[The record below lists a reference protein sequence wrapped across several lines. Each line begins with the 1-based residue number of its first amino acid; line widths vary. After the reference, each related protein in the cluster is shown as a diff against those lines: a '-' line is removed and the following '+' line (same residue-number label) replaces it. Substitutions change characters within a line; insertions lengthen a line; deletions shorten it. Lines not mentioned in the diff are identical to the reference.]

1 MKKHWWKLLSV
12 LLLLYVLLAGLLV
25 PLSPGIERVAPEKI
39 VRGETSSIH
48 IQGYNTSFTRA
59 GASLKVWLAVWN
71 EKDTFNI
78 CASNYKVTSDH
89 SLSADITV
97 PLNLKANFAHIFVS
111 SANDGTFAQENGISF
126 TGAVTDS
133 ASAAQSCAATFAES
147 KIAGTTYPYR
157 ELLYETIRNLFFHV
171 PMWFAMLIVLSVSLV
186 YSVRHLGSSRI
197 EHDMIASE
205 MANSGILLGLLGL
218 ATGSFWA
225 KHTWGAWWVS
235 DPQLNGAAIAM
246 LIYLAYII
254 LRGSIDEEQKRGRI
268 AAVYNIFAF
277 VMLIVFVGIYP
288 KMNKVD
294 SLHPGSGGNPGFN
307 TYDMD
312 STMRMVFYP
321 AVIGFALLAI
331 WIANIRIRYRKIHRQ
346 LLFNI

>member
-1 MKKHWWKLLSV
+1 MS
-12 LLLLYVLLAGLLV
+12 
-25 PLSPGIERVAPEKI
+25 SPA
-39 VRGETSSIH
+39 
-48 IQGYNTSFTRA
+48 
-59 GASLKVWLAVWN
+59 
-71 EKDTFNI
+71 
-78 CASNYKVTSDH
+78 
-89 SLSADITV
+89 
-97 PLNLKANFAHIFVS
+97 
-111 SANDGTFAQENGISF
+111 DGTFAQENGISF
-126 TGAVTDS
+126 TGPADTT
-133 ASAAQSCAATFAES
+133 AQQPADCAAAIGPAETGS
-147 KIAGTTYPYR
+147 ITYPYR
-157 ELLYETIRNLFFHV
+157 EVLYETIRNLFFHV
-171 PMWFAMLIVLSVSLV
+171 PMWFAMLIILAVSLV
-186 YSVRHLGSSRI
+186 YSIKHLGSARL
-197 EHDMIASE
+197 EHDLVASE
-205 MANSGILLGLLGL
+205 MANSGILLGMLGL

-225 KHTWGAWWVS
+225 RFTWGAWWVS

-321 AVIGFALLAI
+321 AVIGFALLGM
-331 WIANIRIRYRKIHRQ
+331 WIANIRIRYRKLHQQI
-346 LLFNI
+346 LFNIQ